1 MLRDGLFFVLD
12 RLVLLPSLLPSLV
25 PSLVPQLQ
33 TFSVFAL
40 IVAGLYFYASERLSM
55 EVTAL
60 LLLCSLLMLFVVL
73 PPFFSTAHRLNSTT
87 LLSGFA
93 SPALLTVLGL
103 LVIGEALASTGAL
116 ALVSRWLSRLPSY
129 SLAML
134 LLLLAAVLLS
144 AFLNNI
150 PVVVL
155 FIPVLRTLMERKSR
169 EARWSM
175 MGMSFASVLGGMTT
189 LIGSSTNLL
198 VAGALVD
205 MERESLGFFSITL
218 PGLCLAGVGMLYI
231 LFVLPYLLSNP
242 REGWRQR
249 KLKSARKG
257 KSFVAQFTITGDS
270 PFVGKTASV
279 RLFSA
284 IERATVVL
292 VQRGEVSFSPPK
304 RSFHLRAGD
313 VLLISASRRRIDE
326 LVGSEEHGLLA
337 PQLSGSVSARAHGAE
352 EETVLAEFFV
362 PPHSSFVGRS
372 LQELHFRF
380 RYHCVVLGLERS
392 ARRML
397 RNLTST
403 KLRAGDIALVQGRTS
418 DVRALGHVRDL
429 VAVEDS
435 IHKLPDAER
444 ASVAAGIFTLCILAS
459 ATGMAPIAFC
469 AIFGATLMIALDVLS
484 LEDAVRALDRKIVL
498 VIASAIALAATLQTT
513 GGDSL
518 LAKVFLSAMQETAS
532 PQFVLS
538 SFFLFV
544 ALLSNVI
551 STKAAAV
558 LFTPVA
564 VAIADRL
571 GVSHIPFAIAVLFA
585 ANCAFATPV
594 GYQTNLLVM
603 NAGQYRFGD
612 FFRAGLPLIFVCW
625 GCFTVLSYV
634 YFFS

>member
-1 MLRDGLFFVLD
+1 MID
-12 RLVLLPSLLPSLV
+12 RLAFLPTLLPTMA
-25 PSLVPQLQ
+25 PQLQ
-33 TFSVFAL
+33 TLSVFAL
-40 IVAGLYFYASERLSM
+40 IIVGLYFYASERLSM

-60 LLLCSLLMLFVVL
+60 LLLCSLLALFVVL
-73 PPFFSTAHRLNSTT
+73 PPFLSTAHRLSSMT

-116 ALVSRWLSRLPSY
+116 ALVSRSLARLPSY
-129 SLAML
+129 GLAML
-134 LLLLAAVLLS
+134 VLLLAALLLS

-155 FIPVLRTLMERKSR
+155 FIPVLRTLLERKSR

-198 VAGALVD
+198 VAGALVA
-205 MERESLGFFSITL
+205 MERESLGFFTVTL
-218 PGLCLAGVGMLYI
+218 PGLFLAGVGMLYI
-231 LFVLPYLLSNP
+231 VFALPHLLTNP

-249 KLKSARKG
+249 KLQSARKG

-270 PFVGKTASV
+270 PFVGKAASV
-279 RLFSA
+279 RLFSV

-292 VQRGEVSFSPPK
+292 VQRGEASFSPPK
-304 RSFHLRAGD
+304 RSFQLRAGD
-313 VLLISASRRRIDE
+313 VLLISALRSRIDE
-326 LVGSEEHGLLA
+326 MVGSEEHGLLA
-337 PQLSGSVSARAHGAE
+337 PQLGGSFAARERGTE

-372 LQELHFRF
+372 LQDLRFRF
-380 RYHCVVLGLERS
+380 RYHCVVLGLERG

-403 KLRAGDIALVQGRTS
+403 RLRAGDIALVQGRTS
-418 DVRALGHVRDL
+418 DVRALGQFRDL

-444 ASVAAGIFTLCILAS
+444 ASLAAGIFTLCILAA

-469 AIFGATLMIALDVLS
+469 AIFGATLMIALGVLS

-498 VIASAIALAATLQTT
+498 VIASAIALAAALQVT

-518 LAKVFLSAMQETAS
+518 LAKGFLLLTQSAAH
-532 PQFVLS
+532 PPLVLS
-538 SFFLFV
+538 LFFIFV
-544 ALLSNVI
+544 ALLSNII

-558 LFTPVA
+558 LFTPIA

-585 ANCAFATPV
+585 ANCAFATPI

-612 FFRAGLPLIFVCW
+612 FFRAGFPLILVCW
-625 GCFTVLSYV
+625 ACFTILSYV
-634 YFFS
+634 YFFPS

>member
-1 MLRDGLFFVLD
+1 MQGGLFFVFD
-12 RLVLLPSLLPSLV
+12 RLALLPELV
-25 PSLVPQLQ
+25 PTLVPQLQ
-33 TFSVFAL
+33 IFSVFAL
-40 IVAGLYFYASERLSM
+40 IVVGLYFYASERLSM

-60 LLLCSLLMLFVVL
+60 LLLCSLLVLFVVL
-73 PPFFSTAHRLNSTT
+73 PPFLSTAHKLSSAT

-116 ALVSRWLSRLPSY
+116 SFVSRGLSRLPSY
-129 SLAML
+129 GLAML
-134 LLLLAAVLLS
+134 LLLLATLLLS

-155 FIPVLRTLMERKSR
+155 FIPVLRTLMERKSQ

-198 VAGALVD
+198 VAGALVA
-205 MERESLGFFSITL
+205 MGRESLGFFAVTL
-218 PGLCLAGVGMLYI
+218 PGLCIAGVGLVYI
-231 LFVLPYLLSNP
+231 LFALPLLLSNR

-249 KLKSARKG
+249 KLQSARKG
-257 KSFVAQFTITGDS
+257 KRFVAQFTITGDS
-270 PFVGKTASV
+270 PFVGKAASV
-279 RLFSA
+279 RLFSV
-284 IERATVVL
+284 IERAMVVL

-304 RSFHLRAGD
+304 LSFLLRAGD

-326 LVGSEEHGLLA
+326 LVESEEHGLLA
-337 PQLSGSVSARAHGAE
+337 PQLSGVE

-372 LQELHFRF
+372 LQDLRFRF
-380 RYHCVVLGLERS
+380 RYHCVVLGLERG

-418 DVRALGHVRDL
+418 DVRALGQVRDL

-444 ASVAAGIFTLCILAS
+444 ASVAAGIFTLCILAA
-459 ATGMAPIAFC
+459 ATGMAPISFC
-469 AIFGATLMIALDVLS
+469 AIFGATLVIALDVIS

-498 VIASAIALAATLQTT
+498 VIASAIALAAALQVT

-518 LAKVFLSAMQETAS
+518 LAKGFLFATQNAAH
-532 PQFVLS
+532 PPFVLS
-538 SFFLFV
+538 CFFLFV

-558 LFTPVA
+558 LFTPIA

-585 ANCAFATPV
+585 ANCAFATPI

-603 NAGQYRFGD
+603 NAGQYRFSD
-612 FFRAGLPLIFVCW
+612 FLRAGLPLILVCW
-625 GCFTVLSYV
+625 GCFTLLCYV

>member
-1 MLRDGLFFVLD
+1 MDLSFVLD
-12 RLVLLPSLLPSLV
+12 RLILLPSLPA
-25 PSLVPQLQ
+25 QLQ
-33 TFSVFAL
+33 TLSVFLL
-40 IVAGLYFYASERLSM
+40 IIIGLYFYASERLSM

-60 LLLCSLLMLFVVL
+60 LLLCSLLALFVVL
-73 PPFFSTAHRLNSTT
+73 PPFVSTAHRLSSAT

-103 LVIGEALASTGAL
+103 LVIGEALANTGAL
-116 ALVSRWLSRLPSY
+116 AFVSRWLSRLPSY

-134 LLLLAAVLLS
+134 LLLLAALLLS

-155 FIPVLRTLMERKSR
+155 FIPVLRTLMERRSQ

-198 VAGALVD
+198 VAGALIS
-205 MERESLGFFSITL
+205 MERESLSFFSITL

-231 LFVLPYLLSNP
+231 LFVLPRLLANP

-249 KLKSARKG
+249 KLQSARKG
-257 KSFVAQFTITGDS
+257 KGFVAQFTITGDS
-270 PFVGKTASV
+270 PFVGKAASV
-279 RLFSA
+279 RLFSM

-304 RSFHLRAGD
+304 LSFQLRAGD

-326 LVGSEEHGLLA
+326 LVEAEEYGLLA
-337 PQLSGSVSARAHGAE
+337 PQLSGLNAARESSTE
-352 EETVLAEFFV
+352 EETILAEFFV

-372 LQELHFRF
+372 LQDLRFRF

-418 DVRALGHVRDL
+418 DVRALGQVRDL

-444 ASVAAGIFTLCILAS
+444 ASIAAGIFALCILAA

-469 AIFGATLMIALDVLS
+469 AIFGATLMIALGVIS

-498 VIASAIALAATLQTT
+498 VIASAIALASALQIT

-518 LAKVFLSAMQETAS
+518 LAQAFLFLTQSSAH
-532 PQFVLS
+532 PPLVLS
-538 SFFLFV
+538 CFFIFV
-544 ALLSNVI
+544 AILSNVI

-558 LFTPVA
+558 LFTPIA

-585 ANCAFATPV
+585 ANCAFATPI

-612 FFRAGLPLIFVCW
+612 FLRAGLPLIIVCW
-625 GCFTVLSYV
+625 GCFTILSYV
-634 YFFS
+634 YFFPSS